1 MRVPTL
7 NRRLVLE
14 TPVRVADNS
23 GGFVET
29 WVPLGTHWATV
40 DPGAA
45 REKAGNFLTIS
56 STSLKITVRAAPYG
70 APSRPNADQRFV
82 EGTRIYRIQ
91 AVTDAYESGQYLV
104 CVCQEEVV
112 S

>member
-1 MRVPTL
+1 MSVPKL
-7 NRRLVLE
+7 NRQLVLE
-14 TPVRVADNS
+14 APERVADNS
-23 GGFVET
+23 GGFVEK
-29 WVPLGTHWATV
+29 WAALGTHWAAI

-45 REKAGNFLTIS
+45 REKAGDFLTIS

-70 APSRPNADQRFV
+70 APSRPKADQRFI
-82 EGTRIYRIQ
+82 EGARIYRIQ

-104 CVCQEEVV
+104 CICQEEVV